1 MGRKPFSVKV
11 RQEALRLMMNGASAW
26 DLVEKFGMS
35 VETAR
40 VWKSEYANGNFEVEP
55 VRRSYSKE
63 IREKAYLLFE
73 QGKGYKAVS
82 SELALPMYTV
92 RDWHRDFHINVF
104 EPVPGARNKNLNDA
118 DKETVLRLAKNGHSV
133 SEIMALTGLNFY
145 PIRYL
150 LRQNR
155 SQDEIRRGYLQPL
168 LCCHQKTPSYAGE
181 FKKA

>member
-82 SELALPMYTV
+82 SELAL
-92 RDWHRDFHINVF
+92 
-104 EPVPGARNKNLNDA
+104 L
-118 DKETVLRLAKNGHSV
+118 
-133 SEIMALTGLNFY
+133 
-145 PIRYL
+145 
-150 LRQNR
+150 
-155 SQDEIRRGYLQPL
+155 
-168 LCCHQKTPSYAGE
+168 
-181 FKKA
+181 